1 MEILF
6 TLFLFF
12 IGICIGSFLN
22 VVIDRTG
29 NGESI
34 LFGRSHCDHCRH
46 PLFWYDL
53 FPLFSFIFLLGKCRY
68 CHKKL
73 KLQYPAVELLTGVI
87 FFTAGTMY
95 LPYIITASEIIRLV
109 LTLSVLSCFIAI
121 FFIDLKF
128 GIIPDELIIIG
139 SLCSLLL
146 SIFYNGHALFDILTG
161 IGTLCFFLVIFL
173 ATRQRGIGFGDVKLG
188 FFMGLFLGF
197 PQIFIA
203 VYAAFVSGAII
214 GLWLVAQKKK
224 KFFGG
229 VLPFGPFLIFGIFL
243 SFFYGV
249 YLLKIA
255 LHSLF

>member
-34 LFGRSHCDHCRH
+34 LFGRSHCDYCRH

-53 FPLFSFIFLLGKCRY
+53 FPLFSFLFLLGKCRY
-68 CHKKL
+68 CQKRL
-73 KLQYPAVELLTGVI
+73 SFQYPAVEFLTGVI
-87 FFTAGTMY
+87 FVAVGTVLSPSVY
-95 LPYIITASEIIRLV
+95 TTSEIIRLLLV
-109 LTLSVLSCFIAI
+109 IKLISCFIAI

-139 SLCSLLL
+139 SLASLLIA
-146 SIFYNGHALFDILTG
+146 IFYNGQLFLDILTG
-161 IGTLCFFLVIFL
+161 ICTLIFFLTIFL
-173 ATRQRGIGFGDVKLG
+173 LTRQRGIGFGDVKLG
-188 FFMGLFLGF
+188 FLMGLFLGF
-197 PQIFIA
+197 PQIIIA
-203 VYAAFVSGAII
+203 LYAAFVSGAII
-214 GLWLVAQKKK
+214 GIWLVLQKRK

-229 VLPFGPFLIFGIFL
+229 VLPFGPFLIFGVFL
-243 SFFYGV
+243 SFFYGS
-249 YLLKIA
+249 Y
-255 LHSLF
+255 